1 MKKVLALVL
10 AVIMVCTMAMAVTV
24 TGVTTATENSS
35 TTVDNH
41 FIPVTPGKAI
51 VFERDELQLD
61 DAKCIKTDGK
71 FDPTKNKVDVA
82 FDKGSD
88 LIASQGWVKTTEGYK
103 YVITTKANDTA
114 VLDDTADIIISK
126 ITVTK
131 YGVDGSAVYAF
142 SQKASDGTLE
152 YLVVPAAGKKLVNEM
167 FNNDGTVAA
176 GNGYR
181 ALNDTKDLPSVFGGV
196 FNYGRALNDTVSID
210 AVNTTAFA
218 ADTIYK
224 FAKGAKPTTTEK
236 TYVKDTNTTPKATV
250 SYTVKVGQS
259 LYFHQIAAVVDY
271 NTLLSKAVK
280 EDIWSKGA
288 TVTMVVGGTP
298 VATPNAMA
306 TIAVDGQKAGAALYM
321 VNADGSLTNLN
332 AKFDDNGVLKAT
344 ANVTS
349 IILLSD
355 KALVAANTSTETG
368 TTTNPGTG
376 ANDVV
381 GVAAALAVVA
391 LVSGAA
397 ISLKK

>member
-131 YGVDGSAVYAF
+131 YGVDGSTVYAF

-152 YLVVPAAGKKLVNEM
+152 YLVVPAAGLDLVDKM
-167 FNNDGTVAA
+167 FKANGEIAD

-181 ALNDTKDLPSVFGGV
+181 ALDKTKDLTTVFGGV
-196 FNYGRALNDTVSID
+196 FNYGRALDETVSID
-210 AVNTTAFA
+210 NINT
-218 ADTIYK
+218 ADLKADIIYK
-224 FAKGAKPTTTEK
+224 IGKGAKPTTTEK
-236 TYVKDTNTTPKATV
+236 TYVENTNTTPKATV

-259 LYFHQIAAVVDY
+259 LYFHKIETVTDY
-271 NTLLSKAVK
+271 TAKLSKAVK
-280 EDIWSKGA
+280 EDIWAKGA
-288 TVTMVVGGTP
+288 TVTMVVGSGD
-298 VATPNAMA
+298 VYTPNAMA